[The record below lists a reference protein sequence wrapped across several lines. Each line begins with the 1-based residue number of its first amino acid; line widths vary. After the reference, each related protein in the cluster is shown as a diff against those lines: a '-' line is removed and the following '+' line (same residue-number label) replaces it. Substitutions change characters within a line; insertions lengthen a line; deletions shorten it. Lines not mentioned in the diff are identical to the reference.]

1 MSSCAQGR
9 GRRFAGGGLVV
20 AALVS
25 VQLGYAIATGRPPLE
40 TSSVM
45 MAAGSVTLVLWVAAR
60 RGLRI
65 REFDRAMWRLVL
77 RLAFGN
83 TVVGFAYLYAE
94 QRLTLGTV
102 ASVAVVGMLSVGLPE
117 IWQARGTS
125 WGAWHL
131 FWRGVAFGGVFV
143 LNEPLRGGSDG
154 LGMLWAA
161 VSAVCVWN
169 VPITVRTMAARGL
182 ADQGAALANLLTAP
196 VLTALVLAT
205 GGGLGIW
212 TSPRPLALTGAAGVL
227 TVAVP
232 VLLQNAALRRVAPRD
247 LAVVQSLNP
256 AVAAL
261 VAQAGVLAGLLDAT
275 QRTTP
280 AGWIAISVTI
290 AASAGDSLVA
300 PRPGDGGHQK
310 NGASRR

>member
-60 RGLRI
+60 GGLRV
-65 REFDRAMWRLVL
+65 RGFDRAMRRLVL

-83 TVVGFAYLYAE
+83 TVVSFAYLYAQ
-94 QRLTLGTV
+94 QRLTLGTA
-102 ASVAVVGMLSVGLPE
+102 ASVTVVGMLSVGLAE
-117 IWQARGTS
+117 VWRARRTA

-131 FWRGVAFGGVFV
+131 LWRGVAFGGVLA
-143 LNEPLRGGSDG
+143 LNEPWRGGSDG
-154 LGMLWAA
+154 PGMLWAA
-161 VSAVCVWN
+161 ASAWCVWN
-169 VPITVRTMAARGL
+169 VPTTIRRMAARGR

-196 VLTALVLAT
+196 VLAVLVPVT

-212 TSPRPLALTGAAGVL
+212 TSPEPLALAGAAGVL
-227 TVAVP
+227 TVTVP
-232 VLLQNAALRRVAPRD
+232 VLLQNAALRRVAARD

-261 VAQAGVLAGLLDAT
+261 VAQAGVLAGQLDPT

-280 AGWIAISVTI
+280 AGWIAISVII

-300 PRPGDGGHQK
+300 PRPGDGGHHES
-310 NGASRR
+310 GAPRR